1 MSSVAINPQTG
12 EVLVL
17 GSEGQWTPAQVAQNP
32 ETGQQL
38 YSTGG
43 QWLPV
48 PVAQPAAPTAGET
61 LQRSAGL
68 ATRALGPIAAGAAAG
83 ALAGAPLAGVG
94 AVPGALAGAASAAL
108 AGPIS
113 DLAVSGYRAARDLF
127 APDANR
133 APQPLPSQ
141 AVENLMTYAGL
152 PVPQTPG
159 ERMMSTGLRAAGE
172 AATGAGLAR
181 AIAQGLPATSQMG
194 RPIAE
199 MFAMAPGSQTV
210 ASGLSGAATQA
221 GVEAGLSPLAALPIG
236 VAAGSL
242 PFFARPQS
250 LFPARDGAV
259 RDENIRRLTESGIPL
274 SPAQMLGNPSAQ
286 TFESVMKYLPTSAPT
301 VVRFEDDQ
309 LRAWTKAVN
318 RNFGLDSDIATPEVL
333 SGYARQWGAK
343 ADALEQAT
351 VLRPDATFAKEVGN
365 LRSQYKRGLDES
377 RYNSFDN
384 ELKRVE
390 DFIAAR
396 SQGAQIAGE
405 NYRVINGELRF
416 AADSA
421 RRSDDP
427 AVREYGKAMERL
439 RESFQG
445 LLERSSTQTPI
456 PQIIGRGVPQITGPQ
471 LGAPRNLAQ
480 EWKNLDRDYAIFSRV
495 REAMGSATGKDKL
508 NTGFIPPT
516 ALAQVQRAS
525 MGPDIYSTS
534 SDPFTQLVR
543 AGEALIPNPIANSG
557 TAQRSF
563 AQNVLTGGRLLSTTG
578 EGRVGALAQGGAA
591 LLEPTGAAAI
601 PYFAAKQW
609 YAPPISPELRGILGL
624 QSLYGGTEAR

>member
-1 MSSVAINPQTG
+1 MSTVAVNPQTG

-17 GSEGQWTPAQVAQNP
+17 GGEGQWQPAQRAVNP
-32 ETGQQL
+32 QTGQEL
-38 YSTGG
+38 YSTGTE
-43 QWLPV
+43 WLPL
-48 PVAQPAAPTAGET
+48 PNAQPPIPTAGET
-61 LQRSAGL
+61 LKRSAGL

-94 AVPGALAGAASAAL
+94 AVPGALAGATSAAL

-141 AVENLMTYAGL
+141 AVENLMTAAGL

-159 ERMMSTGLRAAGE
+159 ERMMTTGVRAAGE
-172 AATGAGLAR
+172 AATGAALAR
-181 AIAQGLPATSQMG
+181 AVAQGLPIASQTA

-199 MFAMAPGSQTV
+199 MLAASPTAQTV
-210 ASGLSGAATQA
+210 ASGLSGTATQA
-221 GVEAGLSPLAALPIG
+221 GVEAGLSPLAALPLG

-250 LFPARDGAV
+250 LFSSRDGAV
-259 RDENIRRLTESGIPL
+259 RDENIKRLTEAGVPL
-274 SPAQMLGNPSAQ
+274 SPGQMLGNPSAQ
-286 TFESVMKYLPTSAPT
+286 TFESVMRYLPTSAPT
-301 VVRFEDDQ
+301 VMRFEDDQ

-333 SGYARQWGAK
+333 SNYSRQWGAK

-351 VLRPDATFAKEVGN
+351 VLRPDNAFAKEVSDM
-365 LRSQYKRGLDES
+365 RSQYKRGLDDS
-377 RYNSFDN
+377 RYKSFDN

-396 SQGAQIAGE
+396 SQGAQISGE

-421 RRSDDP
+421 KRSDDP
-427 AVREYGKAMERL
+427 AVREYGKAMDRL
-439 RESFQG
+439 RQSFQG
-445 LLERSSTQTPI
+445 LLERSSTQAPPTGI
-456 PQIIGRGVPQITGPQ
+456 PQIAGPQ
-471 LGAPRNLAQ
+471 VGAPRNLAQ
-480 EWKNLDRDYAIFSRV
+480 EWRDLDREYALFSRV

-525 MGPDIYSTS
+525 LGPDIYSTT
-534 SDPFTQLVR
+534 SDPFTQLIR
-543 AGEALIPNPIANSG
+543 AGEAVIPNPIANSG

-591 LLEPTGAAAI
+591 LLEPTAAAAI
-601 PYFAAKQW
+601 PYFVAKQW
-609 YAPPISPELRGILGL
+609 YAPAISPELRGILGL

>member
-1 MSSVAINPQTG
+1 MSTVAVNPQTG

-17 GSEGQWTPAQVAQNP
+17 GGEGQWQPAQRAVNP
-32 ETGQQL
+32 QTGQEL
-38 YSTGG
+38 YSTGTE
-43 QWLPV
+43 WLPL
-48 PVAQPAAPTAGET
+48 PSAQPPIPTAGET
-61 LQRSAGL
+61 LKRSAGL

-94 AVPGALAGAASAAL
+94 AIPGALAGATSAAL

-127 APDANR
+127 APDASR
-133 APQPLPSQ
+133 TPQPLPSQ
-141 AVENLMTYAGL
+141 AVENLMTAAGL

-159 ERMMSTGLRAAGE
+159 ERIMTTGLRAAGE

-181 AIAQGLPATSQMG
+181 TIAQGLPATSQTA

-199 MFAMAPGSQTV
+199 MLAASPTAQTV
-210 ASGLSGAATQA
+210 ASGLSGTATQA
-221 GVEAGLSPLAALPIG
+221 GVEAGLSPLAALPLG

-242 PFFARPQS
+242 PFFARPQN
-250 LFPARDGAV
+250 LFSSRDSAV
-259 RDENIRRLTESGIPL
+259 RDENIRRLTEAGIPL
-274 SPAQMLGNPSAQ
+274 SPGQMLGNPSAQ
-286 TFESVMKYLPTSAPT
+286 TFENVMRYLPTSTGT
-301 VVRFEDDQ
+301 VMRFEDDQ

-333 SGYARQWGAK
+333 STYARQWGQK

-351 VLRPDATFAKEVGN
+351 VLRPDNTFAKEVSN
-365 LRSQYKRGLDES
+365 MRSQYKRGLDDS
-377 RYNSFDN
+377 RYKSFEN
-384 ELKRVE
+384 ELTRVE

-396 SQGAQIAGE
+396 SQGAQISGE

-421 RRSDDP
+421 KRSDDP
-427 AVREYGKAMERL
+427 AVREYGKAMDRL

-445 LLERSSTQTPI
+445 LLERSSTQAPPT
-456 PQIIGRGVPQITGPQ
+456 GVPQIAGQ
-471 LGAPRNLAQ
+471 QVGAPRNLAQ
-480 EWKNLDRDYAIFSRV
+480 EWKNLDREYALFSRV

-516 ALAQVQRAS
+516 ALAQAQRAS
-525 MGPDIYSTS
+525 LGPDVYATTA
-534 SDPFTQLVR
+534 DPFTRLVR
-543 AGEALIPNPIANSG
+543 AGEAVIPNPIANSG
-557 TAQRSF
+557 TPQRSF
-563 AQNVLTGGRLLSTTG
+563 AQNVLTGGRVLSTTG

-591 LLEPTGAAAI
+591 LLEPTAAAAI

-609 YAPPISPELRGILGL
+609 YAPAISPELRGILGL